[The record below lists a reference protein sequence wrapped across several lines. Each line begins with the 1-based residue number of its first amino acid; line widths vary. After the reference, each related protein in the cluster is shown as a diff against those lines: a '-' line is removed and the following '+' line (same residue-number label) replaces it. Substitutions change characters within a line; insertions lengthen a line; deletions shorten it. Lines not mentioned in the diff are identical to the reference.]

1 MTKPYTTVS
10 DDQQEIL
17 NAIRALYTDG
27 TFDVDA
33 TYSTGGFYKD
43 GRVPEPSWKFDINPQ
58 RPGVIAADCRDLP
71 LDDSCVMS
79 VIIDL
84 PFLHQPGADSIM
96 GQRFSGVHSQND
108 LRQLHHDALLEAHR
122 VLMPGGIVVV
132 KCQDVIESGKQKLQ
146 HCYVWEGAQTVG
158 FEDLDLFIILKKTT
172 MVGHNWDR
180 QVHAR
185 RGHSYFMVFRK
196 PLRGR

>member
-1 MTKPYTTVS
+1 MNKVYTTVS

-17 NAIRALYTDG
+17 NAIRMLYTDG

-33 TYSTGGFYKD
+33 TYSTGGFYRN
-43 GRVPEPSWKFDINPQ
+43 GRVPEPSWKFDLNPQ
-58 RPGVIAADCRDLP
+58 RPDVICADCRALP
-71 LDDSCVMS
+71 LDDDCVMS

-84 PFLHQPGADSIM
+84 PFLHQPGADSVM
-96 GQRFSGVHSQND
+96 GNRFSGVHSQNE
-108 LRQLHHDALLEAHR
+108 LRQLHHDTLREAYR

-146 HCYVWEGAQTVG
+146 HCYVWDEAQHIG
-158 FEDLDLFIILKKTT
+158 FEDLDLFILLKKTM
-172 MVGHNWDR
+172 MVGHNWNR

-185 RGHSYFMVFRK
+185 RAHSYFFVFQK
-196 PLRGR
+196 RG